1 MTLETDLMALIQPL
15 AGGTVIWMDQ
25 NAPRPA
31 LPYCAMKIMSVRQKN
46 RDHYSDVDDSGI
58 QTVAGDRE
66 FTLNIQ
72 RYQAYGVDGVTGK
85 LQAIADKLRLI
96 SVIDKFKSKGLVAF
110 NAAQVQDISA
120 LLDKTQIEKRAS
132 LDIFIRY
139 RSVQTDDVGLIETA
153 NIQGQDD
160 GVNSPVYTVVASV

>member
-1 MTLETDLMALIQPL
+1 
-15 AGGTVIWMDQ
+15 
-25 NAPRPA
+25 
-31 LPYCAMKIMSVRQKN
+31 
-46 RDHYSDVDDSGI
+46 
-58 QTVAGDRE
+58 
-66 FTLNIQ
+66 
-72 RYQAYGVDGVTGK
+72 VTGK